1 MDFNALQI
9 ILVFIVTFIA
19 AIDQFSFL
27 ESLYQPIVVGPV
39 VGAILG
45 DLQIGLVVG
54 GTYQLIQI
62 GSMPIGGAQ
71 PPNAVIGGVVAT
83 IFAVGLGLEP
93 AAAVGIAV
101 PFAILGQMMV
111 TLIFTLFSPLMGVA
125 DKAADEAN
133 PAGIRNINLLSMTLL
148 GTAFGI
154 VAVLALTAGSAFG
167 PQIEA
172 FFNEYAWLRNGFEV
186 GGGMLRY
193 VGFATLLRIMMSG
206 ELWGYYFAGFALAT
220 IVGAVGYVDA
230 NGAFVATLG
239 GSALL
244 IISFIGVAI
253 ALADYQANV
262 KIKNL
267 AGTVGHG
274 GDEEDGI

>member
-1 MDFNALQI
+1 MDFNVLQI
-9 ILVFIVTFIA
+9 ILVFVVTFIA
-19 AIDQFSFL
+19 AIDQFNFL

-45 DLQIGLVVG
+45 NLEIGLVVG

-83 IFAVGLGLEP
+83 IFAVSLGLEP

-111 TLIFTLFSPLMGVA
+111 TLIFTLMSPLMGVA
-125 DKAADEAN
+125 DKAADDAN
-133 PAGIRNINLLSMTLL
+133 PAGIRNLNLLAMTLL
-148 GTAFGI
+148 GVAFGV
-154 VAVLALTAGSAFG
+154 VAVLALTLGQTFG
-167 PQIEA
+167 PQIQS
-172 FFNEYAWLRNGFEV
+172 FFDEYAWLQNGFNV

-220 IVGAVGYVDA
+220 IIGSIGYLDA
-230 NGAFVATLG
+230 NGDFVAPLA

-244 IISFIGVAI
+244 LIAFVGLAI
-253 ALADYQANV
+253 ALADYQSNV

-267 AGTVGHG
+267 AGSVGSG